1 MYENFLVTI
10 SDCFM
15 FFQLDK
21 TYTGLQTLGAETV
34 SVDCSVTCEPQ
45 IRNSFIAMCAV
56 GVYELAGRVAFFSG
70 PRVQRYFLSWFNSV
84 FLAQL
89 NDAALFVWSHCVISD
104 AASQPVWWY
113 TGVIIYVVSVEAP
126 TSVYRSF
133 SP

>member
-1 MYENFLVTI
+1 MSTFVIGPYMYENFLVTI

-56 GVYELAGRVAFFSG
+56 GVYELAACVAFFSG

-89 NDAALFVWSHCVISD
+89 KLKFSQYPSIHANYIISHC
-104 AASQPVWWY
+104 
-113 TGVIIYVVSVEAP
+113 T
-126 TSVYRSF
+126 TL
-133 SP
+133 